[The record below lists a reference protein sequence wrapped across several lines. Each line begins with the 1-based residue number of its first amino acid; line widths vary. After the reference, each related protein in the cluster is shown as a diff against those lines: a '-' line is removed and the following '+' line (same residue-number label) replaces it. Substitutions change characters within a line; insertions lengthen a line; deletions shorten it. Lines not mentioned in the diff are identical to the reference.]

1 MPSIVPALVG
11 LMYRLI
17 LHEFVGETPWG
28 HLDIA
33 GTAYLSAS
41 RGDYLA
47 QPGATGYGVRLI
59 VELASSL

>member
-1 MPSIVPALVG
+1 MKKHGQPATAALF
-11 LMYRLI
+11 LQ
-17 LHEFVGETPWG
+17 EFVGETPWG

-33 GTAYLSAS
+33 GTAYLSHS
-41 RGDYLA
+41 RGDYLT